1 MKRSRTAPSLNSGQ
15 AATKLVEQVRRSL
28 GFPAD
33 WTPRADL
40 GETATSLQV
49 WGPAELD
56 ALYARVGGEVTLRQ
70 TGRTV
75 EATLTTPV
83 PGVGPV
89 AVATEWEP
97 AIHPEQVGL
106 PVIQAVAAP
115 TGGVA

>member
-106 PVIQAVAAP
+106 PVIQAVA